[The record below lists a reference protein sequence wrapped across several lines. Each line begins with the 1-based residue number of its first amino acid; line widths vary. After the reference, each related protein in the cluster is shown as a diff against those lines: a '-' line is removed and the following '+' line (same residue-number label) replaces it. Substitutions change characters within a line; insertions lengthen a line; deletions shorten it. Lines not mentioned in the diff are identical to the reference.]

1 MSSVPGSGSGA
12 GIGAGSGAGSGAG
25 NGTGTG
31 LPASTSPYP
40 LPTTAIPTIYRT
52 RRSSYASV
60 LSRQPGQ
67 AEHEHDEHYPPS
79 PFRSSLTA
87 SSSTNNNAIQDT
99 SSSSRSRNQVPFSS
113 SALPADP
120 AAMQQQ
126 TNGSGAGAGTTTNS
140 WRRPNSN
147 ISFQLGQGIGMGQL
161 PSYSKQ
167 FEKLLEQADM
177 NSLPFGLNNSLY
189 QQNPEDSFFTPSYL
203 RSSKYVAQLYAA
215 HKAKLSSQRDA
226 QSQNQHTPTPGSSAQ
241 HLPSASS
248 LPLSA
253 SSSQLNL
260 HRMAP
265 SHRGMTYDI
274 VESHGPGGDSSA
286 PLEGQQLTPLPS
298 RWNESDKYSGLDLLG
313 EGLEVRYIGHVPK
326 QEHEAAAVRADQP
339 MPVKCGIYY
348 FEVTILAKPKD
359 GMIGVGF
366 SNNKASLERLPGWE
380 QESWAYHGDD
390 GKTFF
395 GDNQGQG
402 RPYGPTFTVNDTI
415 GCGIVFSTGN
425 AFFTKNGSF
434 LGNAFRD
441 LKPAKLYPCVGMRK
455 QPGAHVKANFGQFPF
470 IFDIDSMMA
479 SEKYDVQQNIQRT
492 DLSTLHPTLDESEFM
507 QKLVA
512 QFLAHDGYVET
523 AKIFAQEV
531 QDEKRALQTSGE
543 VSMKELEVEDDV
555 DAINR
560 QKIRA
565 AILEGDIDR
574 ALKLT
579 NVHYASVLGDNPHI
593 HFRLR
598 CRKFI
603 EMMRRCTEPQPAAIS
618 SSNGLSDPTRTTSD
632 GFTLDMEVDDQMPD
646 VDTSEAIAASDMM
659 DTDASNTNNAN
670 NDTTTVKK
678 DQDLLHEAIL
688 YGQQLQADYPG
699 DEKKEHKKTL
709 DDIFSLVAYA
719 DPKTSVHGHL
729 LDPSGRVAVAEELNS
744 AILVSLG
751 KSSSATLERL
761 YQQTEALVNELSED
775 GGAGAFINVVDD
787 YLK

>member
-1 MSSVPGSGSGA
+1 MSSAPGSGSGSGA
-12 GIGAGSGAGSGAG
+12 G
-25 NGTGTG
+25 
-31 LPASTSPYP
+31 LPAPPYP
-40 LPTTAIPTIYRT
+40 VPGPATATIYRT

-67 AEHEHDEHYPPS
+67 DEHDEQFPS
-79 PFRSSLTA
+79 SSFRSNLTV
-87 SSSTNNNAIQDT
+87 SSSTNLPDSN
-99 SSSSRSRNQVPFSS
+99 SRSRHPATG
-113 SALPADP
+113 SAILDT
-120 AAMQQQ
+120 AMQ
-126 TNGSGAGAGTTTNS
+126 TNGGGAGVGTS
-140 WRRPNSN
+140 GWRRSN
-147 ISFQLGQGIGMGQL
+147 QALSSQQLHHGHISL

-167 FEKLLEQADM
+167 FENLLDHTDSH
-177 NSLPFGLNNSLY
+177 SLPYGINHSQASNT
-189 QQNPEDSFFTPSYL
+189 EDSSFFTPSYL

-215 HKAKLSSQRDA
+215 HRSKLSSQRDA
-226 QSQNQHTPTPGSSAQ
+226 QTQAQIQQTPTSGSSAQ
-241 HLPSASS
+241 HHGLPSSTSS
-248 LPLSA
+248 LSLSA

-274 VESHGPGGDSSA
+274 VENQGSGAEPTA
-286 PLEGQQLTPLPS
+286 PAEGQTLTPLPA
-298 RWNESDKYSGLDLLG
+298 RWNESDKYGGLDLLAD
-313 EGLEVRYIGHVPK
+313 GLEVRYIGHVHK
-326 QEHEAAAVRADQP
+326 HEQEAAAVRADQP

-348 FEVTILAKPKD
+348 FEITILAKPKD

-415 GCGIVFSTGN
+415 GCGIVFSTGC

-441 LKPAKLYPCVGMRK
+441 LKPAKLYPSVGMRK
-455 QPGAHVKANFGQFPF
+455 QPGAHVRANFGQFPF

-479 SEKYDVQQNIQRT
+479 NEKYDVQRSIQMT
-492 DLSTLHPTLDESEFM
+492 ELSNLHPTLDETEFM
-507 QKLVA
+507 QKLIA

-523 AKIFAQEV
+523 ARVFAKEV
-531 QDEKRALQTSGE
+531 QDEKRALKSSEDTGLKE
-543 VSMKELEVEDDV
+543 FELEDDI

-565 AILEGDIDR
+565 AILEGDIDK
-574 ALKLT
+574 ALKFT
-579 NVHYASVLGDNPHI
+579 NAHYANVLSDNPHI

-603 EMMRRCTEPQPAAIS
+603 EMMRRSTELQPVTT
-618 SSNGLSDPTRTTSD
+618 SSNYLSTGPTNTTAD
-632 GFTLDMEVDDQMPD
+632 VFTLDMEVDDQMSDMQPQAE
-646 VDTSEAIAASDMM
+646 VETETNEAIAADDMM
-659 DTDASNTNNAN
+659 DTDATNNTMTMA
-670 NDTTTVKK
+670 KG
-678 DQDLLHEAIL
+678 QDLLLHEAIL
-688 YGQQLQADYPG
+688 YGRQLQADYPG
-699 DEKKEHKKTL
+699 DEKKEYKKTL
-709 DDIFSLVAYA
+709 DDLFSLVAYR
-719 DPKTSVHGHL
+719 DYKHSVHGHL
-729 LDPSGRVAVAEELNS
+729 LDASGRVGVAEELNS

-761 YQQTEALVNELSED
+761 YQQTEALISELSEE

>member
-12 GIGAGSGAGSGAG
+12 GTGAGTGAGSGS
-25 NGTGTG
+25 GTG
-31 LPASTSPYP
+31 LPAPASPYP

-67 AEHEHDEHYPPS
+67 AEHEHDDHFSPS
-79 PFRSSLTA
+79 AFRSSLTA
-87 SSSTNNNAIQDT
+87 SSSTNNNNSHIQDP
-99 SSSSRSRNQVPFSS
+99 SSSRSRNQDPFSP
-113 SALPADP
+113 SAIPTDP
-120 AAMQQQ
+120 ATMQQQ
-126 TNGSGAGAGTTTNS
+126 TNGSSAGAGTAANS
-140 WRRPNSN
+140 WRRPNVN
-147 ISFQLGQGIGMGQL
+147 LSFQQSQGMGMGMGQL

-167 FEKLLEQADM
+167 FEKLLEQTDLNA
-177 NSLPFGLNNSLY
+177 LPYGLNHSIY

-226 QSQNQHTPTPGSSAQ
+226 QPQIQHTPTSGSSAQ
-241 HLPSASS
+241 HLSSASA

-274 VESHGPGGDSSA
+274 VESHGPGSDSAA

-298 RWNESDKYSGLDLLG
+298 RWNEGDKYSGLDLLG

-326 QEHEAAAVRADQP
+326 QDHDAAAVRADQP
-339 MPVKCGIYY
+339 MPVKCGLYY

-395 GDNQGQG
+395 GDNQSQG
-402 RPYGPTFTVNDTI
+402 RSYGPTFTVNDTI
-415 GCGIVFSTGN
+415 GCGIVFSTGS

-455 QPGAHVKANFGQFPF
+455 QPGAHVRANFGQFPF
-470 IFDIDSMMA
+470 IFDIDKMMED
-479 SEKYDVQQNIQRT
+479 EKYHVQRSIQMT
-492 DLSTLHPTLDESEFM
+492 ELSTLHPTLDESEFM
-507 QKLVA
+507 QKLIA

-531 QDEKRALQTSGE
+531 QDEKRALQSSGE
-543 VSMKELEVEDDV
+543 VSWKGLEVEDDI

-560 QKIRA
+560 QKIRT

-579 NVHYASVLGDNPHI
+579 NVHYANVLGSNPHI

-603 EMMRRCTEPQPAAIS
+603 EMMRRCTEPQPATTS
-618 SSNGLSDPTRTTSD
+618 SSNGLSDPAKTTS
-632 GFTLDMEVDDQMPD
+632 GAFTLDMEVDDQMPD
-646 VDTSEAIAASDMM
+646 VETNETITASDMM
-659 DTDASNTNNAN
+659 DTDTSNTNNNAN
-670 NDTTTVKK
+670 NEAMTMKK

-688 YGQQLQADYPG
+688 YGQQLQADYP
-699 DEKKEHKKTL
+699 DDDKKEHKKTL

-761 YQQTEALVNELSED
+761 YQQTEALISELSED

>member
-1 MSSVPGSGSGA
+1 MSGAPGSGPGSGT
-12 GIGAGSGAGSGAG
+12 GAGSG
-25 NGTGTG
+25 
-31 LPASTSPYP
+31 LPASPYP
-40 LPTTAIPTIYRT
+40 VPSSATATIYRT

-67 AEHEHDEHYPPS
+67 AEHEQDEHFPSS
-79 PFRSSLTA
+79 PFRPSLNA
-87 SSSTNNNAIQDT
+87 SSSPSVPGT
-99 SSSSRSRNQVPFSS
+99 SNSRNPE
-113 SALPADP
+113 SAILDTTT
-120 AAMQQQ
+120 MQQ
-126 TNGSGAGAGTTTNS
+126 TNGSGAGASISS
-140 WRRPNSN
+140 WRRSNPNL
-147 ISFQLGQGIGMGQL
+147 SFQQQNLGHGNL

-167 FEKLLEQADM
+167 FEKLLDQTDLH
-177 NSLPFGLNNSLY
+177 SLPYGINHPLHHNT
-189 QQNPEDSFFTPSYL
+189 EDSSFFTPSYL

-215 HKAKLSSQRDA
+215 HKSKLSSQRDA
-226 QSQNQHTPTPGSSAQ
+226 QTQSQSQQTPTSGSSAQ
-241 HLPSASS
+241 HHGLPSSTSS
-248 LPLSA
+248 LSLSA

-274 VESHGPGGDSSA
+274 VESHGPGAESTA
-286 PLEGQQLTPLPS
+286 LAEGQALIPLPA
-298 RWNESDKYSGLDLLG
+298 RWNESDKYGGLDLLAD
-313 EGLEVRYIGHVPK
+313 GLEVRYIGHVHK

-415 GCGIVFSTGN
+415 G
-425 AFFTKNGSF
+425 
-434 LGNAFRD
+434 
-441 LKPAKLYPCVGMRK
+441 
-455 QPGAHVKANFGQFPF
+455 
-470 IFDIDSMMA
+470 MMA
-479 SEKYDVQQNIQRT
+479 NEKYDVQRSIQMT
-492 DLSTLHPTLDESEFM
+492 ELSTLHPTLDETEFM

-523 AKIFAQEV
+523 AKVFAKEV
-531 QDEKRALQTSGE
+531 QYEKRALQNSKDVPSLKGL
-543 VSMKELEVEDDV
+543 ELEDDI
-555 DAINR
+555 DAVNR

-565 AILEGDIDR
+565 AILEGDIDK

-579 NVHYASVLGDNPHI
+579 NVHYANVLGDNPHI

-603 EMMRRCTEPQPAAIS
+603 EMMRRCTEPQPIATN
-618 SSNGLSDPTRTTSD
+618 SSNGLVTGPAKTTPD
-632 GFTLDMEVDDQMPD
+632 VFNLDMEVDDQMTGMQPE
-646 VDTSEAIAASDMM
+646 VEAEANEAIATGDMM
-659 DTDASNTNNAN
+659 DTDGNNI
-670 NDTTTVKK
+670 NDAVTTTK

-719 DPKTSVHGHL
+719 DPKSSVHGHL
-729 LDPSGRVAVAEELNS
+729 LDPSGRVGVAEELNS
-744 AILVSLG
+744 AILGNVHPHPPLG
-751 KSSSATLERL
+751 S
-761 YQQTEALVNELSED
+761 
-775 GGAGAFINVVDD
+775 INHIRCID
-787 YLK
+787 

>member
-1 MSSVPGSGSGA
+1 MSGAPGSGPGSGT
-12 GIGAGSGAGSGAG
+12 GAGSG
-25 NGTGTG
+25 
-31 LPASTSPYP
+31 LPASPYP
-40 LPTTAIPTIYRT
+40 VPSSATATIYRT

-67 AEHEHDEHYPPS
+67 AEHEHDEHFPSS
-79 PFRSSLTA
+79 PFRPSLNA
-87 SSSTNNNAIQDT
+87 SSSPNVPGT
-99 SSSSRSRNQVPFSS
+99 SNSRNPE
-113 SALPADP
+113 SAILDTTT
-120 AAMQQQ
+120 MQQ
-126 TNGSGAGAGTTTNS
+126 TNGSGAGASISS
-140 WRRPNSN
+140 WRRSNPNL
-147 ISFQLGQGIGMGQL
+147 SFQQQNLGHGNL

-167 FEKLLEQADM
+167 FEKLLDQTDLH
-177 NSLPFGLNNSLY
+177 SLPYGINHPLHHNT
-189 QQNPEDSFFTPSYL
+189 EDSSFFTPSYL

-215 HKAKLSSQRDA
+215 HKSKLSSQRDA
-226 QSQNQHTPTPGSSAQ
+226 QTQSQSQQTPTSGSSAQ
-241 HLPSASS
+241 HHGLPSSTSS
-248 LPLSA
+248 LSLSA

-274 VESHGPGGDSSA
+274 VESHGPGAESTA
-286 PLEGQQLTPLPS
+286 LTEEQALIPLPA
-298 RWNESDKYSGLDLLG
+298 RWNESDKYGGLDLLAD
-313 EGLEVRYIGHVPK
+313 GLEVRYIGHVHK

-415 GCGIVFSTGN
+415 GCGIVFSTGS

-441 LKPAKLYPCVGMRK
+441 LKPSKLYPCVGMRK
-455 QPGAHVKANFGQFPF
+455 QPGAHVRANFGQFPF

-479 SEKYDVQQNIQRT
+479 NEKYDVQRSIQMT
-492 DLSTLHPTLDESEFM
+492 ELSTLHPTLDETEFM

-523 AKIFAQEV
+523 AKVFAKEV
-531 QDEKRALQTSGE
+531 QYEKRALQNSKDVPSLKGL
-543 VSMKELEVEDDV
+543 ELEDDI
-555 DAINR
+555 DAVNR

-565 AILEGDIDR
+565 AILEGDIDK

-579 NVHYASVLGDNPHI
+579 NVHYANVLGDNPHI

-603 EMMRRCTEPQPAAIS
+603 EMMRRCTEPQPIATN
-618 SSNGLSDPTRTTSD
+618 SSNGLVTGPAKTTSD
-632 GFTLDMEVDDQMPD
+632 VFNLDMEVDDQMTGMQPE
-646 VDTSEAIAASDMM
+646 VEAEANEAIATGDMM
-659 DTDASNTNNAN
+659 DTDGNNI
-670 NDTTTVKK
+670 NDAVTTTK

-719 DPKTSVHGHL
+719 DPKSSVHGHL
-729 LDPSGRVAVAEELNS
+729 LDPSGRVGVAEELNS

-761 YQQTEALVNELSED
+761 YQQTEALISELSED

>member
-1 MSSVPGSGSGA
+1 MSNAPGSGPGR
-12 GIGAGSGAGSGAG
+12 
-25 NGTGTG
+25 G
-31 LPASTSPYP
+31 LPASIY
-40 LPTTAIPTIYRT
+40 LPAPGPATTPILRT

-60 LSRQPGQ
+60 VSRQPGQ
-67 AEHEHDEHYPPS
+67 DGHEHEHEHDQQFPS
-79 PFRSSLTA
+79 SSFRPNLTI
-87 SSSTNNNAIQDT
+87 SSSTNLPET
-99 SSSSRSRNQVPFSS
+99 SNGSRSRTLAPG
-113 SALPADP
+113 SAVLDTTT
-120 AAMQQQ
+120 MQ
-126 TNGSGAGAGTTTNS
+126 TNGGGPGLGASAGASG
-140 WRRPNSN
+140 WRRPNTFHQQHQHQIHN
-147 ISFQLGQGIGMGQL
+147 NL

-167 FEKLLEQADM
+167 FERLLDYTT
-177 NSLPFGLNNSLY
+177 SPVLPYGINHPH
-189 QQNPEDSFFTPSYL
+189 PEDSFFTPSYL

-215 HKAKLSSQRDA
+215 HRSKLSSQRDA
-226 QSQNQHTPTPGSSAQ
+226 QAQSQSQQTPTSGSSAQ
-241 HLPSASS
+241 HHGLPSSTSS
-248 LPLSA
+248 LSLSA

-274 VESHGPGGDSSA
+274 VENQSSGTESTA
-286 PLEGQQLTPLPS
+286 PVDGQNLTPLPA
-298 RWNESDKYSGLDLLG
+298 RWNESDKYGGLDLLAD
-313 EGLEVRYIGHVPK
+313 GLEVRYIGHVNK
-326 QEHEAAAVRADQP
+326 HEQEAAAVRADQP

-348 FEVTILAKPKD
+348 FEITILAKPKE

-380 QESWAYHGDD
+380 QDSWAYHGDD

-402 RPYGPTFTVNDTI
+402 RPYGPTFTINDTI
-415 GCGIVFSTGN
+415 GCGIIFSTGS
-425 AFFTKNGSF
+425 AFFTKNGSY

-441 LKPAKLYPCVGMRK
+441 LKPSKLYPSVGMRK
-455 QPGAHVKANFGQFPF
+455 QPGAHVRANFGQFPF

-479 SEKYDVQQNIQRT
+479 NEKYDVQRSIRLT
-492 DLSTLHPTLDESEFM
+492 ELSTLHPTLDETEFM

-523 AKIFAQEV
+523 AKVFAKEV
-531 QDEKRALQTSGE
+531 QEEKRALKNSE
-543 VSMKELEVEDDV
+543 DASLKEFEIEDDI

-565 AILEGDIDR
+565 AILEGDIDK

-579 NVHYASVLGDNPHI
+579 NAHYSNVLSDNPHI

-603 EMMRRCTEPQPAAIS
+603 EMMRRCTEPQPITTTR
-618 SSNGLSDPTRTTSD
+618 SSNGLTTDPVNNVAD
-632 GFTLDMEVDDQMPD
+632 VFTLNMEVDDQMSDLQPQ
-646 VDTSEAIAASDMM
+646 VEVEAENNEAIAADDMM
-659 DTDASNTNNAN
+659 DTDANNHNNTTAM
-670 NDTTTVKK
+670 TK

-699 DEKKEHKKTL
+699 DEKKEHKKAL

-719 DPKTSVHGHL
+719 DPKSSVHGHL
-729 LDPSGRVAVAEELNS
+729 LDASGRVGVAEELNS

-761 YQQTEALVNELSED
+761 YQQTEALINELSEE